1 MNLQF
6 SRSRFRRR
14 ALHGVIAILCVA
26 SLPWSSFLVQAQE
39 TPQGESQ
46 EMTTEEAPKVPND
59 QLDSLVAPIAL
70 YPDAMLAQT
79 LAASTYPLEVM
90 QLDQWMDK
98 NKNLKDEALADAV
111 AKQPWDPSV
120 QAMAAFPEVVQRMA
134 ENIQWMTDVGNAFL
148 AQQKDVMDAV
158 QRMRAKAQ
166 GTGNLKTGSEQK
178 VETKT
183 TQSGQQVIVVEQ
195 ANPEAVYV
203 PSYDP
208 EVVYGAAPAESPYY
222 PYSYP
227 GYQPGTALAWGTAI
241 AVGGA
246 WANNWGNCD
255 WDNGDVNINN
265 NNNFNKNYNKTVNK
279 GTGTGQANG
288 WQHNPQH
295 RGNAPY
301 ANKQTANKYGGKTA
315 GGAGKAGGPGGA
327 GGVGGAGKAGGP
339 GGAGGVGGAGKP
351 GGPGG
356 AGGVGGAGKPGG
368 PGGAGGVGG
377 AGKPGGPSGAGKA
390 TSGGTGKATGGGAGK
405 ATSGGAGKA
414 TGGGG
419 AGKATGGGAGKASGG
434 GAKGGADKVGGHK
447 PSAGGGGG
455 AFAGG
460 SGSSAKA
467 ASSRGGSSM
476 KGGGGKG
483 GGGGGKKGGGGGG
496 RKR

>member
-6 SRSRFRRR
+6 SRSRFPKR
-14 ALHGVIAILCVA
+14 ALHGVIAILSVA

-39 TPQGESQ
+39 VPQAESQ
-46 EMTTEEAPKVPND
+46 EMTTTEEAPKIPNE

-98 NKNLKDEALADAV
+98 NKNLKDKALADAV

-120 QAMAAFPEVVQRMA
+120 QSMAAFPDVVQRMA
-134 ENIQWMTDVGNAFL
+134 ENIQWMTDVGNAVL

-158 QRMRAKAQ
+158 QRLRAKAQ

-183 TQSGQQVIVVEQ
+183 TPTGQQVIVVEQ
-195 ANPEAVYV
+195 ANPEAAYV

-208 EVVYGAAPAESPYY
+208 AVVYVAAPAEYPYY

-227 GYQPGTALAWGTAI
+227 GYQPGRALAWGSAI
-241 AVGGA
+241 AVGGV
-246 WANNWGNCD
+246 WANNNWGNCN
-255 WDNGDVNINN
+255 WDDGNVNINN
-265 NNNFNKNYNKTVNK
+265 NNNFNKNYNKNVNK
-279 GTGTGQANG
+279 SGAGQGNS

-315 GGAGKAGGPGGA
+315 
-327 GGVGGAGKAGGP
+327 
-339 GGAGGVGGAGKP
+339 GGAGKP

-377 AGKPGGPSGAGKA
+377 AGKPGGPGGAG
-390 TSGGTGKATGGGAGK
+390 GIGGAGK
-405 ATSGGAGKA
+405 PGGAGGAGKP
-414 TGGGG
+414 GG
-419 AGKATGGGAGKASGG
+419 AGGVGSRPGGGS
-434 GAKGGADKVGGHK
+434 
-447 PSAGGGGG
+447 SARPGGGGG
-455 AFAGG
+455 SRPSSMPANRGGGG
-460 SGSSAKA
+460 SNSIGGRSP
-467 ASSRGGSSM
+467 SRGG
-476 KGGGGKG
+476 G
-483 GGGGGKKGGGGGG
+483 
-496 RKR
+496 

>member
-6 SRSRFRRR
+6 SRSGFPRR
-14 ALHGVIAILCVA
+14 ALHGVIAILSVA

-39 TPQGESQ
+39 APQAESQ
-46 EMTTEEAPKVPND
+46 EMTTTEEAPKIPND

-70 YPDAMLAQT
+70 YPDDLLAQT

-98 NKNLKDEALADAV
+98 NKNLKDKALADAV

-120 QAMAAFPEVVQRMA
+120 QSMAAFPDAVQRMA
-134 ENIQWMTDVGNAFL
+134 ENIQWMTDVGNAVL

-208 EVVYGAAPAESPYY
+208 EVVYGAAPAEYPYY

-246 WANNWGNCD
+246 WA
-255 WDNGDVNINN
+255 
-265 NNNFNKNYNKTVNK
+265 
-279 GTGTGQANG
+279 Q
-288 WQHNPQH
+288 QL
-295 RGNAPY
+295 
-301 ANKQTANKYGGKTA
+301 
-315 GGAGKAGGPGGA
+315 
-327 GGVGGAGKAGGP
+327 
-339 GGAGGVGGAGKP
+339 
-351 GGPGG
+351 
-356 AGGVGGAGKPGG
+356 
-368 PGGAGGVGG
+368 
-377 AGKPGGPSGAGKA
+377 
-390 TSGGTGKATGGGAGK
+390 
-405 ATSGGAGKA
+405 
-414 TGGGG
+414 
-419 AGKATGGGAGKASGG
+419 
-434 GAKGGADKVGGHK
+434 
-447 PSAGGGGG
+447 
-455 AFAGG
+455 
-460 SGSSAKA
+460 
-467 ASSRGGSSM
+467 
-476 KGGGGKG
+476 
-483 GGGGGKKGGGGGG
+483 G
-496 RKR
+496 RLRLG

>member
-1 MNLQF
+1 MNLL
-6 SRSRFRRR
+6 SPRSGIPRQ
-14 ALHGVIAILCVA
+14 ALRGVIAIVCVA
-26 SLPWSSFLVQAQE
+26 SLPWSSPLVSAQEAPQAQ
-39 TPQGESQ
+39 SQ
-46 EMTTEEAPKVPND
+46 EMTTTGEAPKVPND

-70 YPDAMLAQT
+70 YPDDLLAQT

-98 NKNLKDEALADAV
+98 NKNLKDKALADAV

-120 QAMAAFPEVVQRMA
+120 QSMAAFPDVVQRMA
-134 ENIQWMTDVGNAFL
+134 ENIQWMTDVGNAVL

-183 TQSGQQVIVVEQ
+183 TQSGQQVIVLEQ

-208 EVVYGAAPAESPYY
+208 EVVYGAAPAEYPYY

-227 GYQPGTALAWGTAI
+227 GYQPGRALAWGSAI

-246 WANNWGNCD
+246 WANNNWGNCD

-265 NNNFNKNYNKTVNK
+265 NNNFNKNYNKNVNK
-279 GTGTGQANG
+279 TGTGQGNS

-315 GGAGKAGGPGGA
+315 GGAGKP
-327 GGVGGAGKAGGP
+327 GGP

-368 PGGAGGVGG
+368 PGGAGGVGAG
-377 AGKPGGPSGAGKA
+377 GKPGGPGGAGAGAGAAKKP
-390 TSGGTGKATGGGAGK
+390 SGGGAGAAK
-405 ATSGGAGKA
+405 GPSGGAGKPS
-414 TGGGG
+414 GGGG
-419 AGKATGGGAGKASGG
+419 
-434 GAKGGADKVGGHK
+434 KGGKDQIGGHK

-460 SGSSAKA
+460 SGGSAKA
-467 ASSRGGSSM
+467 ASSRGSSSM

-483 GGGGGKKGGGGGG
+483 GGGGGGMGGGGGGMGGGGMGGGGG